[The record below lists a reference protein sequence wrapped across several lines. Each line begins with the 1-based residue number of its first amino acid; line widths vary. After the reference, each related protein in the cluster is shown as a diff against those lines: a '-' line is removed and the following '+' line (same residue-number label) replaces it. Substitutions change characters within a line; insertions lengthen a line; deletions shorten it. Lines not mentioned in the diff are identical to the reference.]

1 MTPIEKREQILL
13 LCESAA
19 RLEQSIQIAACLTDE
34 ERVPLLASAQEV
46 SGGLYLIAERFLAPP
61 EVM

>member
-1 MTPIEKREQILL
+1 MTAVEKREQILL
-13 LCESAA
+13 LCETAA
-19 RLEQSIQIAACLTDE
+19 RLEQSIQVTAVLSDE

-61 EVM
+61 EVN